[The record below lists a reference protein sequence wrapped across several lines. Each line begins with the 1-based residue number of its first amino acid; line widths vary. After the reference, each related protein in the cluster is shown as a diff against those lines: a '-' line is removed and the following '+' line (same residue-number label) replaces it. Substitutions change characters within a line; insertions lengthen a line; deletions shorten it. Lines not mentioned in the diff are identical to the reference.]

1 MPPRAAGDGESLPQ
15 ISGRRSGSFWAI
27 DINTGG
33 ESPQKASGFMRQHD
47 YTLPVAFDDRNVSD
61 RPIGDRGFPSLLIL
75 DKSGRIRLIHTG

>member
-1 MPPRAAGDGESLPQ
+1 
-15 ISGRRSGSFWAI
+15 
-27 DINTGG
+27 
-33 ESPQKASGFMRQHD
+33 MRQHD